1 MKHIVI
7 TGSTRGIGYGMAE
20 EFLLAGCRV
29 IINGRTEDS
38 VQQALASL
46 EKIASGQADGMAAR
60 VDSREDLE
68 RLWDYASAKFGKI
81 DIWINNAGIDQ
92 EKKYFWELGQK
103 EYEQVIQTNLLGT
116 FHGSHVAFNGML
128 RQGFGQ
134 IFNMEGFGSNG
145 MMREKL
151 TIYGTSKSAISYF
164 TRSLA
169 IEAEKTN
176 IKVGVLSPGM
186 VATDLLRKSLNE
198 KNRKIYNILGDK
210 VGPVAYFLVK
220 EILKNDKNNANIRWL
235 TGPKVMGRF
244 IKSVFRKRDI
254 FQ

>member
-1 MKHIVI
+1 
-7 TGSTRGIGYGMAE
+7 
-20 EFLLAGCRV
+20 
-29 IINGRTEDS
+29 
-38 VQQALASL
+38 
-46 EKIASGQADGMAAR
+46 
-60 VDSREDLE
+60 
-68 RLWDYASAKFGKI
+68 
-81 DIWINNAGIDQ
+81 
-92 EKKYFWELGQK
+92 
-103 EYEQVIQTNLLGT
+103 
-116 FHGSHVAFNGML
+116 
-128 RQGFGQ
+128 
-134 IFNMEGFGSNG
+134 

-210 VGPVAYFLVK
+210 VGPVAYFLVR